1 MSELSMTDER
11 WRHEW
16 YRLQNSPY
24 FCVFKYVRTVKQKLW
39 SEAEN
44 GERDWGEKSYGRV
57 GLARFARVRLWPY
70 TKTILRK
77 SDCFTVDEQYQG
89 GLGGNGS
96 ITTSYQLKFVKLY
109 FKMPDN
115 STLNK
120 KTKNYSPIPKI
131 TVSMNPQWGTKAT
144 SGVSILCFCFHWS
157 VSVNTAHGILL
168 DPLLQ
173 RLKWCSAGP
182 TLRSRSLPVWI
193 PSRICVR
200 CFSSPGW
207 WMRKVSVFKLL

>member
-1 MSELSMTDER
+1 MSELSMTDKR
-11 WRHEW
+11 WRHER

-24 FCVFKYVRTVKQKLW
+24 FCVSNTCEQSNKSSGARLKTE
-39 SEAEN
+39 SET
-44 GERDWGEKSYGRV
+44 GERLPTGVWGSRASRVLDSGPTPKWFCEK
-57 GLARFARVRLWPY
+57 
-70 TKTILRK
+70 T
-77 SDCFTVDEQYQG
+77 DCFAVYEQCKG
-89 GLGGNGS
+89 GLGGIGLSLLRVNS
-96 ITTSYQLKFVKLY
+96 NFVKLY

-120 KTKNYSPIPKI
+120 KTKNYSSIPKI
-131 TVSMNPQWGTKAT
+131 TVLMNPRWGTKAT
-144 SGVSILCFCFHWS
+144 SGVSTLCCCFHWS